1 VTANGAVRPTL
12 GGRLRRFAPAIVA
25 AVVVPVVFA
34 VVLPRIADYGDVWG
48 ALKRLTPEETGVLV
62 ALTVLNVL
70 TYAPPFQVALPG
82 LGFAAALRV
91 TLASTAST
99 YVAPGGAVVGIGLS
113 LAMLRARGFRSR
125 DVALAVT
132 LTGIWNQLVLFGS
145 PSLGLGLLAL
155 EGTREHGLL
164 LTAGLVGL
172 ACFLGGAAALASALA
187 SRRLAPTVGRHAA
200 WGASLALRAVR
211 RGPVTWGGDNL
222 VEFRGRTIG
231 LLRQRWWALTL
242 ATVAGHGTVFCVLLG
257 CLRTLGVPG
266 GDVDVA
272 EAFAAWSFVRL
283 AASLPLSPPGGLG
296 IVELGLAGSLVGFGG
311 HAADVTAAVL
321 LYRFLTIAPTLALG
335 LLSMLTWRRRNPF
348 PPERTGH
355 AERMGRLP

>member
-1 VTANGAVRPTL
+1 VDRDAADVTANGAVRPTL
-12 GGRLRRFAPAIVA
+12 GSRLRRFAPLIVA

-34 VVLPRIADYGDVWG
+34 VVLPRIADYGEVWG
-48 ALKRLTPEETGVLV
+48 AMKQLTPGEASVLV
-62 ALTVLNVL
+62 ALTALNVL

-82 LGFAAALRV
+82 LGFPTALRV

-132 LTGIWNQLVLFGS
+132 VTGIWNQLVLFGS
-145 PSLGLGLLAL
+145 PALGLGLLTL

-172 ACFLGGAAALASALA
+172 VCFVGGAAALASALA
-187 SRRLAPTVGRHAA
+187 SRPLAHTVGRHAA
-200 WGASLALRAVR
+200 IAASFGLRLVR
-211 RGPVTWGGDNL
+211 RAPVTWGGDNL
-222 VEFRGRTIG
+222 VEFRRRTIG
-231 LLRQRWWALTL
+231 LLRRRWSVLTL
-242 ATVAGHGTVFCVLLG
+242 TTVAGHGTVFLVLVG
-257 CLRTLGVPG
+257 CLRAVGVEG
-266 GDVDVA
+266 GDVDAA
-272 EAFAAWSFVRL
+272 EAFAAWSLVRL

-296 IVELGLAGSLVGFGG
+296 IVELGLTGSLVGFGG
-311 HAADVTAAVL
+311 GAADVTAAVL

-335 LLSMLTWRRRNPF
+335 TLSMLTWRRQNPGA
-348 PPERTGH
+348 R
-355 AERMGRLP
+355 